1 MRNSYKWY
9 VDRKYIE
16 RESEKAILLNI
27 SIFKFWIP
35 KKLVIKQEFA
45 LKVSIYLFS
54 DTKFKDLTTNQE
66 IGANVIIEHFRDSI
80 QETNKSKVE
89 TKASMYKQEYKQ
101 NIKNNYQQTL
111 NNTYQAN
118 NQEEDFETPKWEFN
132 EEDLI

>member
-45 LKVSIYLFS
+45 LSISIYLFS

-89 TKASMYKQEYKQ
+89 TKATMYRQGYKQ
-101 NIKNNYQQTL
+101 NIKNNYQQSL
-111 NNTYQAN
+111 NNTYQTN

>member
-45 LKVSIYLFS
+45 LRVSIYLFS

-66 IGANVIIEHFRDSI
+66 IGANVIIEHFRQDI
-80 QETNKSKVE
+80 QETNKSKIE
-89 TKASMYKQEYKQ
+89 TKATMYKQEYKQ
-101 NIKNNYQQTL
+101 NIKNNYQQSL

>member
-45 LKVSIYLFS
+45 LTISIYLFS

-80 QETNKSKVE
+80 QETNKSKIE
-89 TKASMYKQEYKQ
+89 TKATMYKQEYKQ

-111 NNTYQAN
+111 NTTYQNN

>member
-45 LKVSIYLFS
+45 LTISIYLFS